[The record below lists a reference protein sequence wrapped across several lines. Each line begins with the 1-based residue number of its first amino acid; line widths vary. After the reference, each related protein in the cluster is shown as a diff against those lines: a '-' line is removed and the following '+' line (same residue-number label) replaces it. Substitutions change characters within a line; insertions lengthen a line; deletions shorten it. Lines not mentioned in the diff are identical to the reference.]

1 MNFIKKVIKKI
12 KEGLLQE
19 MYVEA
24 KWMYQYIK
32 RYKFA
37 VAFYLILGVIST
49 LMGLGGSVLSKY
61 LIDAVTGVDKS
72 NIATIVVGIISMAIG
87 GIIINAINSRI
98 STKISIKVNNE
109 ITQEVYDKV
118 MRSDWLSMTNF
129 HSGDI

>member
-49 LMGLGGSVLSKY
+49 
-61 LIDAVTGVDKS
+61 
-72 NIATIVVGIISMAIG
+72 TIVAMLLL
-87 GIIINAINSRI
+87 
-98 STKISIKVNNE
+98 STPVTASIKYFERTLPPSPISVD
-109 ITQEVYDKV
+109 ITPKI
-118 MRSDWLSMTNF
+118 R
-129 HSGDI
+129 

>member
-87 GIIINAINSRI
+87 GDYHKRH
-98 STKISIKVNNE
+98 
-109 ITQEVYDKV
+109 Q
-118 MRSDWLSMTNF
+118 L
-129 HSGDI
+129 